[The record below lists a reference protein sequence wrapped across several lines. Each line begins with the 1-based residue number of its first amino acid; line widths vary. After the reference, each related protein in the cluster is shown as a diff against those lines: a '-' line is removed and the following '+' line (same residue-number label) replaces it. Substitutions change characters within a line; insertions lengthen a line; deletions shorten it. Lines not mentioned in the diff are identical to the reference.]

1 MILIIRIRP
10 SLPVEPQK
18 TQESTV
24 KSDSRRSIFLVAFF
38 LLLIGGAV
46 AYHSWSNASQEASMR
61 DLQTQVR
68 ALSVQV
74 AQLKQEQV
82 IPASVLE
89 RYRNSIGYIYG
100 VYRVGFGDQPPEIR
114 VRFSGTGFV
123 VGDGLVATNRHVA
136 EPWYGDADAKNLID
150 RGADASLETLAI
162 FFPGSPKPVKLLR
175 GSVSKTTDLAVLRTQ
190 GSDATDGLAV
200 LPLANSSGPAGE
212 LITVMGYPLGVLG
225 MVAKSP
231 AGVYDRL
238 ALRHDD
244 MKTASKL
251 AEMSL
256 IRPST
261 TFGHLGDIVGDKI
274 IYDAPSAHG
283 GSGGPVLNARGEVI
297 GVNFAYMDG
306 FSGSTM
312 GISVE
317 SLRPLVAQAQGLLKS
332 NTRSDPTHSIA
343 SAH

>member
-1 MILIIRIRP
+1 M
-10 SLPVEPQK
+10 PVEPPK
-18 TQESTV
+18 PQEATV
-24 KSDSRRSIFLVAFF
+24 NKYSRRPILLGVFS
-38 LLLIGGAV
+38 LLLLGAAV
-46 AYHSWSNASQEASMR
+46 GYRSWPDASQEATLR
-61 DLQTQVR
+61 DLR
-68 ALSVQV
+68 AQIRELSVQV
-74 AQLKQEQV
+74 AQLKQGQA
-82 IPASVLE
+82 IPPFVLD
-89 RYRNSIGYIYG
+89 RYRNSVGYIYG
-100 VYRVGFGDQPPEIR
+100 VYRVGFDDHPPEIR

-162 FFPGSPKPVKLLR
+162 LFPGSPKPIKLLR
-175 GSVSKTTDLAVLRTQ
+175 GSVSKTSDLAVLRTENFN
-190 GSDATDGLAV
+190 DTRGLVV
-200 LPLANSSGPAGE
+200 LPLANSPGPAGE
-212 LITVMGYPLGVLG
+212 LISVMGYPLGVLG

-231 AGVYDRL
+231 AGVYERL

-244 MKTASKL
+244 IKTASKL
-251 AEMSL
+251 AAMSL

-283 GSGGPVLNARGEVI
+283 GSGGPVLNAKGEVI

-312 GISVE
+312 GISVQ
-317 SLRPLVAQAQGLLKS
+317 SLRPLVDEVRLLP
-332 NTRSDPTHSIA
+332 R
-343 SAH
+343 